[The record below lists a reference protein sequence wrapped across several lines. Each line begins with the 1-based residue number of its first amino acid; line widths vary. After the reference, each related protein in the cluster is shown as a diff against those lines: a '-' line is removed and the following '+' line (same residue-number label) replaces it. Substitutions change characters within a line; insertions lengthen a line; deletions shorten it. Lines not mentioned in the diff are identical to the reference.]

1 MFGSRHPNL
10 EHVSVKRRAGP
21 GEIYDVTYDSTP
33 VGAVEAVAD
42 GWIVHYQG
50 RVIPHFETGHSGIG
64 WLIQR
69 AEERAANRARREY
82 RDVVTGSRTR
92 PRPGTLET
100 GTYVMRVRPEP
111 GEPFQVVRVER
122 EDLDPA
128 RDILGVDPG
137 ARPYYRG
144 EAKREAR
151 EAKKAERERER
162 RLKRLEKGK
171 IKGVRSTFSSPKK
184 GAEQIYNANIDFYG
198 PIQEVADPID
208 YVDDWFDRQEA
219 RVRGKWKPLK
229 KTKRGGELYE
239 AHRFEFH
246 KPSTVIDTL
255 AYILGKTK
263 TKRWEDVDWRAVE
276 DYNDQLREAYLA
288 EEAHGHGVEGWK
300 SDFDLPLHARGLP
313 SEEEA
318 AKAPAAAR
326 EQYIWLEA
334 QKELWDIAERLEKAY
349 RQNRKY
355 IKDPA
360 ARKTIRERIKEVKAW
375 AEDPAKI
382 PPWACVA
389 RQVYCDFPAPWLE
402 LAEIEAAKD
411 RPYDPDWPL
420 RELRSG
426 KSAHALGVYP
436 ELESVAT
443 PTTVPPED
451 LDLPWER
458 VANRRNPNLRPVYEV
473 RSEHGHEGLFR
484 DRHTAE
490 RYAHQLRGIGAKT
503 SVIEHARAQDVRIA
517 GPKGRLTNRNGHV
530 PKLKRRLMK

>member
-1 MFGSRHPNL
+1 MFGSRQPNL
-10 EHVSVKRRAGP
+10 EAVRVIRRRGP
-21 GEIYDVTYDSTP
+21 GEIYDVIYDSTP
-33 VGAVEAVAD
+33 VGSVEAVGD
-42 GWIVHYQG
+42 RWMVHYQG
-50 RVIPHFETGHSGIG
+50 RGIPDFETGHSGIG

-69 AEERAANRARREY
+69 AEEARVANRARREY
-82 RDVVTGSRTR
+82 RDVVTGGRTR
-92 PRPGTLET
+92 PRPGTMET
-100 GTYVMRVRPEP
+100 GTYLMRVRPEA
-111 GEPFQVVRVER
+111 GEPFQVVSVER

-128 RDILGVDPG
+128 RDVLGVDPR
-137 ARPYYRG
+137 AKPYYRG

-151 EAKKAERERER
+151 EAKKAAKERER
-162 RLKRLEKGK
+162 RLKRFEKGK

-198 PIQEVADPID
+198 PIQEVGDPID
-208 YVDDWFDRQEA
+208 YVDDWFERQEA
-219 RVRGKWKPLK
+219 RVRGKWRPLK
-229 KTKRGGELYE
+229 KTKRGKELYE

-246 KPSTVIDTL
+246 RPSTVIETL

-263 TKRWEDVDWRAVE
+263 SKRWEDVDWRAVE

-300 SDFDLPLHARGLP
+300 GDFDLPLHARGLP
-313 SEEEA
+313 TEEEA

-334 QKELWDIAERLEKAY
+334 QKELTDIAERLETAY
-349 RQNRKY
+349 RKNRKY

-360 ARKTIRERIKEVKAW
+360 ARKTIRERIKDVKAW
-375 AEDPAKI
+375 AEDPAQI

-420 RELRSG
+420 RELREG
-426 KSAHALGVYP
+426 KSAHAIGVYP
-436 ELESVAT
+436 ELESVAR
-443 PTTVPPED
+443 PAVPAAED

-458 VANRRNPNLRPVYEV
+458 VANQITPVYEV
-473 RSEHGHEGLFR
+473 RSEHGHEGIFR
-484 DRHTAE
+484 DRDAAE
-490 RYAHQLRGIGAKT
+490 RYAEQLRGIGART
-503 SVIEHARAQDVRIA
+503 SIIEHGRAEDVKIA
-517 GPKGRLTNRNGHV
+517 GSRRRLTNRNGHV
-530 PKLKRRLMK
+530 PKLKRRLLK